1 MFNQIYINNKIQKSP
16 LNNKYDQQN
25 TINYNY

>member
-1 MFNQIYINNKIQKSP
+1 MFNQIYINNKIQKNP